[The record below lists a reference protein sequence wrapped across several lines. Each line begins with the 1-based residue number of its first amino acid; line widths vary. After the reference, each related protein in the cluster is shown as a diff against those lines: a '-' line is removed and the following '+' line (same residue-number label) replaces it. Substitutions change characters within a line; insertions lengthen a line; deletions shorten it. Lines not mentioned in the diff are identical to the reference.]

1 METSNT
7 IGKQIVGLLVGAA
20 IGTTLGVLFAPN
32 KGSRTRGR
40 LSTRA
45 RYIAR
50 DVKRKFTNEVDTMA
64 EEAEQMGEKVES
76 KVDELIN
83 SKKRNN

>member
-40 LSTRA
+40 ISTRA
-45 RYIAR
+45 KYIAR
-50 DVKRKFTNEVDTMA
+50 DVKRKFSNEVDMME
-64 EEAEQMGEKVES
+64 EEAEKMGEKVEAT
-76 KVDELIN
+76 VDELTN
-83 SKKRNN
+83 SKKKK

>member
-50 DVKRKFTNEVDTMA
+50 DVKRKFTDEVNMMA
-64 EEAEQMGEKVES
+64 DEAEQMGEKVEETVNEFT
-76 KVDELIN
+76 KL
-83 SKKRNN
+83 KKKKF

>member
-20 IGTTLGVLFAPN
+20 IGTILGVLFAPN

-40 LSTRA
+40 MSTRA

-50 DVKRKFTNEVDTMA
+50 DVKRKFIDEVDMME
-64 EEAEQMGEKVES
+64 EEAEKMGEKVEA
-76 KVDELIN
+76 KVEELTN
-83 SKKRNN
+83 SKKRK

>member
-40 LSTRA
+40 ISTRA

-50 DVKRKFTNEVDTMA
+50 DVKRKFSNEVDMMA
-64 EEAEQMGEKVES
+64 EEAEKMGEKVEAT
-76 KVDELIN
+76 VDELTD
-83 SKKRNN
+83 SKKKK

>member
-40 LSTRA
+40 ISTRA
-45 RYIAR
+45 KYIAR
-50 DVKRKFTNEVDTMA
+50 NVKKKFSNEVDMMA
-64 EEAEQMGEKVES
+64 EKAERMGEEVEAT
-76 KVDELIN
+76 VDELTN
-83 SKKRNN
+83 SKKKK

>member
-40 LSTRA
+40 ISARA
-45 RYIAR
+45 KYIAR
-50 DVKRKFTNEVDTMA
+50 DVKRKFSNEVDMMA
-64 EEAEQMGEKVES
+64 EEAEKMGEKVEAT
-76 KVDELIN
+76 VDELTD
-83 SKKRNN
+83 SKKKK

>member
-40 LSTRA
+40 ISTRA

-50 DVKRKFTNEVDTMA
+50 DVKRKFSNEVDMMS
-64 EEAEQMGEKVES
+64 EEAEKMGEKVEAT
-76 KVDELIN
+76 VDELTN
-83 SKKRNN
+83 SKKKK

>member
-40 LSTRA
+40 ISTRA

-50 DVKRKFTNEVDTMA
+50 DVKRKFSNEVDMMA
-64 EEAEQMGEKVES
+64 EEAEQMGEKVEAT
-76 KVDELIN
+76 VDELTDQ
-83 SKKRNN
+83 KKKK